1 MATKAKRELVQG
13 YTPKG
18 RLIYGNMFEKDV
30 YTDPKGREGKPS
42 YKIEMAFDSADV
54 LGEGTPENP
63 TLEDLV
69 LQAATAEWGNTQEII
84 DAVLAD
90 QIENP
95 LMNGDKLKA
104 KREAKGKPG
113 DAYAGKIIIRAHT
126 VYNADGQDAP
136 GGIYVCDEEAKRVE
150 PANRSAIYN
159 GCYGIAHITF
169 SPWTIDERRGITLY
183 LGGFQKVADGERLA
197 SVDKSTLFKPVGR
210 PAGAAPAG
218 RRTARG

>member
-1 MATKAKRELVQG
+1 MAAKRELIQG
-13 YTPKG
+13 YSPKG
-18 RLIYGNMFEKDV
+18 RVINASLFEKDV

-42 YKIEMAFDSADV
+42 YKIEMAFDPADV
-54 LGEGTPENP
+54 TGEGTPENP

-69 LQAATAEWGNTQEII
+69 IKAATKEWGNTQQVI
-84 DAVLAD
+84 DDVLND
-90 QIENP
+90 VIENP
-95 LMNGDKLKA
+95 LIDGNKLKA

-113 DAYAGKIIIRAHT
+113 DAYGDKIVVRAST
-126 VYNADGQDAP
+126 VYNADGADAP

-150 PANRSAIYN
+150 PANRGAIYN
-159 GCYGIAHITF
+159 GCYGIAHLTF
-169 SPWTIDERRGITLY
+169 SAWSIDERRGVTVY